1 MYRCMICG
9 LEFDHPLLVIRNEI
23 VDNDGNRERQI
34 KAVCPSCWMG
44 EQYFENTEET

>member
-9 LEFDHPLLVIRNEI
+9 LEFDYPLIVIRSRI
-23 VDNDGNRERQI
+23 VNREREI

-44 EQYFENTEET
+44 EQYFEEESDE